1 MIIFFRRLSLTAKL
15 FLIGLIPIALL
26 LYFSYVIYKEKDQKL
41 AVMHEYVNQVE
52 VSAVLASLNES
63 LGYERMYSFHFLL
76 EKTGFQK
83 MMLQQRIK
91 TDSLIKAVEKRPEV
105 NLKSL
110 RQYTFLTGLDNM
122 RNKIDS
128 IPTLDPNNVI
138 DFYTRCIFRIN
149 YTNSWVPPSNIYLT
163 SDYQDIVAQ
172 RLLRQMITLID
183 ILRTNIYNALYTK
196 KYMVEILMGSY
207 GSYTFYQS
215 LQKEF
220 KLKASDEPL
229 KAFDSLSKET
239 SFAGM
244 NHYMDTLFAKF
255 HFDSSMS
262 ANQWWQLS
270 TNGINAIKDLQRNL
284 WTQVDNRLN
293 EIYSSEKRA
302 LSLSLFFLLA
312 AILLVILFISYIIH
326 DIRIQLRELK
336 MAARKISRG
345 EAGITLENFPHGMLG
360 SLAKSI
366 LQIEKNNLVLAQ
378 AAREIGTGNFQV
390 KVNPR
395 SENDILAMSI
405 KKMKQDLR
413 RFTEQKDKLQKETMD
428 LVTQRDQ
435 FFSMT
440 SHELKTPVTTLKAYA
455 QMLLM
460 DGHAVDEQQHKEI
473 FKRMEK
479 QIGKLVL
486 LINDLIDISR
496 LQYDQLVYEN
506 VKFKFNQ
513 LVAGVISELQISHPD
528 HRIIFQ
534 KNVQGEVC
542 GDAGR
547 ISQAVANLLNNAIK
561 YSPDSRD
568 IIVRIEN
575 TGESIIFSVKDFGYG
590 IRDEEKEKIF
600 ERFYRVSN
608 DNMDTYPGL
617 GIGLYISRQIIQKH
631 NGKIW
636 CDSEFGKGSTFY
648 FELPLAASITNQ
660 TEG

>member
-513 LVAGVISELQISHPD
+513 LVAGVISELQISHPN

>member
-76 EKTGFQK
+76 EKNGYQK

-91 TDSLIKAVEKRPEV
+91 TDSLIKAVEERPEN

-122 RNKIDS
+122 RNRIDS

-220 KLKASDEPL
+220 ELKASDEPL

-239 SFAGM
+239 AFAGM

-262 ANQWWQLS
+262 ANQWWQRS

-413 RFTEQKDKLQKETMD
+413 QFTEQKDKLQKETMD

-486 LINDLIDISR
+486 LINDLLDISR

-575 TGESIIFSVKDFGYG
+575 TGQSIIFSVKDFGYG

>member
-91 TDSLIKAVEKRPEV
+91 TDSLIKAVEKRREV

-413 RFTEQKDKLQKETMD
+413 QFTEQKDKLQKETMD

-486 LINDLIDISR
+486 LINDLLDISR

-575 TGESIIFSVKDFGYG
+575 TGQSLIFSVKDFGYG

-660 TEG
+660 TKG

>member
-41 AVMHEYVNQVE
+41 AVLHEYVNQVE

>member
-128 IPTLDPNNVI
+128 VPTLDPNNVI